1 MKTFICSVAQSGYFA
16 GPVHFIN
23 SITADSTNNT
33 IVINPENEIE
43 RFYDAVKL
51 LKCNAKKGDIYETV
65 LAILSDEAFTSK
77 VEAGIKEN
85 RLAAGMSI
93 KKAADDI
100 TESFNQME
108 SDYLR
113 ARKDDIEGAANK
125 IISIINNEN
134 NNEKTALAEVSAF
147 VSDMISPAELIS
159 ADDKLIGA
167 LLTTNGSVNS
177 HAAILAGNLGIPY
190 LYGNSEAVEE
200 ARKSDFIIIDSAHG
214 TVITDPDDKT
224 LKEAKVC
231 MQQAADMRAKHKA
244 DTLDEAAMN
253 CRTKVYANISSPN
266 DIEALISS
274 NADGVGLFRTEFL
287 FIDRDFAPD
296 EEEQFSVYKAILEAM
311 GDKPVVIRTIDI
323 GSDKNAPW
331 FAQAEEPNPA
341 LGLRGV
347 RVSLENDELFRT
359 QLRALLRASV
369 YGNLKVMF
377 PMIASGWE
385 IDEIVSKI
393 EAAALE
399 LDRDGIARGDFEIG
413 IMVET
418 PAAAVCAEELAEKV
432 NFFSIGT
439 NDLAQYALAIDREA
453 NGLDRYFD
461 PHHEA
466 IYKLIE
472 LTAEGAHK
480 HGVST
485 CLCGQLGADPEAIDR
500 LIEIKLDSLSVPIAK
515 INETKRL
522 VSSAEKRLAD
532 AADTAPAEDDNYVAA
547 ADDNCVAAAADGEII
562 PMQEIPD
569 EVFSQGTLGPCFGIM
584 PSDGNIYA
592 PAAGVVSN
600 IADSKHAVTIAADD
614 GTAFLVHVGIG
625 TVKLNGA
632 PFHLHVQEG
641 MRIEQN
647 QLIIT
652 ADLAA
657 INQAGLSPM
666 VIIVKLVS

>member
-125 IISIINNEN
+125 LISIINNE
-134 NNEKTALAEVSAF
+134 KAAPAEVSAF

-167 LLTTNGSVNS
+167 LLTTNGSPNS

-200 ARKSDFIIIDSAHG
+200 AKKSKFIIIDSEHG

-224 LKEAKVC
+224 LKETQIR
-231 MQQAADMRAKHKA
+231 MQQAADMRAKHIA
-244 DTLDEAAMN
+244 DTLDETAMS

-266 DIEALISS
+266 DIEALLSS

-287 FIDRDFAPD
+287 FIDRDSAPD
-296 EEEQFSVYKAILEAM
+296 EDEQFCAYKATLEAM

-331 FAQAEEPNPA
+331 FTQTREPNPA

-347 RVSLENDELFRT
+347 RVSLENDELFHT
-359 QLRALLRASV
+359 QIRALLRASV

-385 IDEIVSKI
+385 IDEIINKI
-393 EAAALE
+393 KAAALE
-399 LDRDGIARGDFEIG
+399 LDRDGIACKDFEIG

-418 PAAAVCAEELAEKV
+418 PAAAVCARELAKKV
-432 NFFSIGT
+432 SFFSIGT
-439 NDLAQYALAIDREA
+439 NDLAQYTLAIDREA
-453 NGLDRYFD
+453 NGLDRYFN

-472 LTAEGAHK
+472 LTVDGAHK
-480 HGVST
+480 EGVST
-485 CLCGQLGADPEAIDR
+485 CLCGQLGADSEAIDR
-500 LIEIKLDSLSVPIAK
+500 LIEIELASLSVPIAK

-522 VSSAEKRLAD
+522 VGLAEKRLAD
-532 AADTAPAEDDNYVAA
+532 AANIAPTANDNYV
-547 ADDNCVAAAADGEII
+547 VAAADGEII

-569 EVFSQGTLGPCFGIM
+569 EVFSQGTLGSCFGIM

-592 PAAGVVSN
+592 PIAGVISN
-600 IADSKHAVTIAADD
+600 IADSKHAITITADD
-614 GTAFLVHVGIG
+614 GITILVHVGIG

-632 PFHLHVQEG
+632 PFSLHVQEG
-641 MRIEQN
+641 MRVEQN
-647 QLIIT
+647 QLIIE